1 LGRAN
6 PLAEE
11 YMDGLSRGVAV
22 EHIIVRALK
31 RGVGCVL
38 LEERNDGLTTGEERH
53 KPKSVAVIRTEREE
67 G

>member
-38 LEERNDGLTTGEERH
+38 LEERNDGRGE
-53 KPKSVAVIRTEREE
+53 A
-67 G
+67 